1 MPERICLLTPCL
13 VYVNHLGRPGLVPHH
28 MMEASMHAWSIRSG
42 PILTSRLILA
52 SFLLIPWPALAEGG
66 TALPLSKIVLYSSGV
81 GYFQHDGTVNNRA
94 QLDLRMQTSQINDM
108 LKSLVVQDFG
118 GGRISTIT
126 YGSHDPVTKTLSSF
140 GVNLTGNPTL
150 GQILTQV
157 RGEPVE
163 VTAPNPVSGTLLGV
177 EKKMESIGEG
187 SQHRII
193 EQEYVTLLT
202 EDGFRS
208 LSLAN
213 VQRIKLTNP
222 ALNAELHQALAALA
236 TNHDAQKKTVS
247 ITFDGTGNRQARVA
261 YLTEIPVWKT
271 TYRLVLDEDKAPYLQ
286 GWAIVENQTS
296 QDWRNVKLS
305 LVSGR
310 PISFTMDLY
319 QPLYNPRPAVLPEL
333 YANLRP
339 QTYGDAMDEL
349 KAVASPAPA
358 RSDMKKERLLGKLAQ
373 GFANDRANAPAAV
386 AAHEMEMGR
395 LEEGVLSMA
404 IAEDRG
410 ELFEYRIEQLVTLA
424 KHTSAML
431 PIIGQTLQGQKV
443 SLYNQRVNAKHPL
456 NGYRLKNTSSFHLM
470 QGPITLFDG
479 GTYAG
484 DARIEDLTPGQDRLI
499 SYALDLKTEV
509 EPKLEGGTQE
519 LATVSLKK
527 GTMLVSHRL
536 VEDRTYLVKNRDAKV
551 KTVLIEQPYRAD
563 WKLAE
568 PKEPAE
574 RTRDMYRFSVSVDP
588 GKSATFR
595 VKETLPIQESIL
607 LMDSGLDQIVH
618 YQRAKEV
625 NPQVKEALQ
634 RVVQLRS
641 ALDEIRAQKTRLD
654 QRTTEITAEHARI
667 RENMQRLQQNSDLY
681 NRYVKKL
688 DQQETEL
695 EKLRKD
701 IESLKNREDEQR
713 RELQIYVMNLDVT

>member
-1 MPERICLLTPCL
+1 MFVQSL
-13 VYVNHLGRPGLVPHH
+13 RPGHTL
-28 MMEASMHAWSIRSG
+28 IR
-42 PILTSRLILA
+42 RLILA
-52 SFLLIPWPALAEGG
+52 SFLLFPWPVLAEDGA
-66 TALPLSKIVLYSSGV
+66 ALPLSKIVLYSSGV
-81 GYFQHDGTVNNRA
+81 GYFQHDGTVNNRT
-94 QLDLRMQTSQINDM
+94 QLDLRLHANQINDM

-118 GGRISTIT
+118 GGKVSTVT
-126 YGSHDPVTKTLSSF
+126 YGSHDPVTKTLGSF
-140 GVNLTGNPTL
+140 GINLNGNPTL

-157 RGEPVE
+157 RGELVE
-163 VTAPNPVSGTLLGV
+163 VTAPNPIVGTLLGV
-177 EKKMESIGEG
+177 EKKTESFGDG
-187 SQHRII
+187 SQHRIV
-193 EQEYVTLLT
+193 EQEYVTILT

-247 ITFDGTGNRQARVA
+247 ITFDGTGSRQARVA
-261 YLTEIPVWKT
+261 YLTETPVWKT
-271 TYRLVLDEDKAPYLQ
+271 TYRLVLDEEKAPYLQ

-296 QDWRNVKLS
+296 QDWHNVKLS
-305 LVSGR
+305 LISGR

-319 QPLYNPRPAVLPEL
+319 QPLYNPRPVVQPEL
-333 YANLRP
+333 YANLKP

-349 KAVASPAPA
+349 RPMASAPPA
-358 RSDMKKERLLGKLAQ
+358 RNEMKKERLLGKLAQ
-373 GFANDRANAPAAV
+373 GFSGGRANAPAAAAV
-386 AAHEMEMGR
+386 AAEMEMGS
-395 LEEGVLSMA
+395 LEEGVAPMA
-404 IAEDRG
+404 MADEKG
-410 ELFEYRIEQLVTLA
+410 ELFEYRIDQSVTLA
-424 KHTSAML
+424 KHTSALL

-456 NGYRLKNTSSFHLM
+456 NGYRLNNTSGLHLM
-470 QGPITLFDG
+470 QGPITLFDS

-484 DARIEDLTPGQDRLI
+484 DARIEDLPPGQDRLI

-509 EPKLEGGTQE
+509 EPTLEGGMQE

-527 GTMLVSHRL
+527 GTMLILRRL
-536 VEDRTYLVKNRDAKV
+536 VEDRTYLVKNRDTKA

-568 PKEPAE
+568 PKEPTE
-574 RTRDMYRFSVSVDP
+574 RTRDLYRFSLAVDP
-588 GKSATFR
+588 GKSATLR
-595 VKETLPIQESIL
+595 VKETLPLQESIL
-607 LMDSGLDQIVH
+607 LMEGGIDQIAY
-618 YQRAKEV
+618 YQQAKEV
-625 NPQVKEALQ
+625 SQKVKEALH

-641 ALDEIRAQKTRLD
+641 KLDDVRAQRTRLD
-654 QRTTEITAEHARI
+654 QRTAEITAEHARI

-695 EKLRKD
+695 EKLRKE
-701 IESLKNREDEQR
+701 IENLKTMEEEHR
-713 RELQIYVMNLDVT
+713 RELQNYVMNLEVAS

>member
-1 MPERICLLTPCL
+1 MCAL
-13 VYVNHLGRPGLVPHH
+13 
-28 MMEASMHAWSIRSG
+28 SIRSG
-42 PILTSRLILA
+42 HAFVRRLILV
-52 SFLLIPWPALAEGG
+52 SCLLFPWPVMAEDGA
-66 TALPLSKIVLYSSGV
+66 TLPLSKIVLYSSGV
-81 GYFQHDGTVNNRA
+81 GYFQHDGTVNNRT
-94 QLDLRMQTSQINDM
+94 QLDLRLHTNQINDM

-118 GGRISTIT
+118 GGKVSTVT
-126 YGSHDPVTKTLSSF
+126 YGSRDPVTKTLGSF
-140 GVNLTGNPTL
+140 SINLNDNPPL

-163 VTAPNPVSGTLLGV
+163 VTAPNPIVGTLLGV
-177 EKKMESIGEG
+177 EKKTESIGEG
-187 SQHRII
+187 SQHRIV

-208 LSLAN
+208 FSLAN

-222 ALNAELHQALAALA
+222 ALNTELHQALAVLA
-236 TNHDAQKKTVS
+236 SNHDAQQKMVS
-247 ITFDGTGNRQARVA
+247 ITFDGTGSRQARVA
-261 YLTEIPVWKT
+261 YLTETPVWKT

-286 GWAIVENQTS
+286 GWAIVENQTL
-296 QDWRNVKLS
+296 QDWRDVKLS

-310 PISFTMDLY
+310 PISFTMELY
-319 QPLYNPRPAVLPEL
+319 QPLYNPRPVVQPEL
-333 YANLRP
+333 YANLKP

-349 KAVASPAPA
+349 KPMPSAPVA
-358 RSDMKKERLLGKLAQ
+358 RSDMKKELLLGRMAQ
-373 GFANDRANAPAAV
+373 GFAGGLANAPAAKAV
-386 AAHEMEMGR
+386 AAEMEMGS
-395 LEEGVLSMA
+395 LEEGVAPMA
-404 IAEDRG
+404 MGEDRG
-410 ELFEYRIEQLVTLA
+410 ELFEYRIDQPVTLA
-424 KHTSAML
+424 KHTSALL

-456 NGYRLKNTSSFHLM
+456 NGYRLKNTSSLHLM
-470 QGPITLFDG
+470 QGPITLFDS

-484 DARIEDLTPGQDRLI
+484 DARIEDLPPAQDRLI

-509 EPKLEGGTQE
+509 EPTFEGGTQE

-527 GTMLVSHRL
+527 GTMLVSRRL
-536 VEDRTYLVKNRDAKV
+536 IEDRTYLIKNRDAKT
-551 KTVLIEQPYRAD
+551 KTVLIEQPYRVD

-568 PKEPAE
+568 PKEPTE

-588 GKSATFR
+588 GKSATLR

-607 LMDSGLDQIVH
+607 LMESGVDKIIH
-618 YQRAKEV
+618 YQQAKEV
-625 NPQVKEALQ
+625 SQKVKEALQ

-641 ALDEIRAQKTRLD
+641 KLDDTRAQRMRLD
-654 QRTTEITAEHARI
+654 QRIAEITAEHGRI

-695 EKLRKD
+695 EKLRKE
-701 IESLKNREDEQR
+701 IEASKNTEDEQR
-713 RELQIYVMNLDVT
+713 RELQSYVMNLDVA